1 MVEVNL
7 YLRYFIYCPHISGPE
22 GFDEPDGRISD
33 LPEPEV
39 TEEDDS
45 PSCTYLIL
53 SSQEKLQVNVT
64 PQAISVLR
72 DVLEVNIVI
81 GSGALQTCIWGRLCF
96 NYISDDLSCLVLK
109 MVDEE

>member
-1 MVEVNL
+1 M
-7 YLRYFIYCPHISGPE
+7 RYKFLTTGPE
-22 GFDEPDGRISD
+22 GLDEPDGRVCD

-39 TEEDDS
+39 SDEDDS

-72 DVLEVNIVI
+72 DVLEVKSRMINIFLI
-81 GSGALQTCIWGRLCF
+81 
-96 NYISDDLSCLVLK
+96 
-109 MVDEE
+109 

>member
-1 MVEVNL
+1 M
-7 YLRYFIYCPHISGPE
+7 
-22 GFDEPDGRISD
+22 DEPDGRVCD

-39 TEEDDS
+39 SDEDDS

-72 DVLEVNIVI
+72 DVLEVNSRIMDKSVFSKYGLQGAQWLSGRVLDSRLRGHRFEPHRYHCIV
-81 GSGALQTCIWGRLCF
+81 S
-96 NYISDDLSCLVLK
+96 LSK
-109 MVDEE
+109 TH